1 MERVLWEGSAQAKV
15 ILIMRKGPCL
25 RCRITGLPVLSSQ
38 NASSELKPI
47 PLSFFFSFLVLKKS
61 KDELANTSS
70 NYLKKATLRN
80 QEALLKEHSPKVAGN
95 RGMQGHV
102 MKQCIKHTKPPERS
116 RDLLEAVG

>member
-1 MERVLWEGSAQAKV
+1 M
-15 ILIMRKGPCL
+15 
-25 RCRITGLPVLSSQ
+25 LSSQ

-61 KDELANTSS
+61 KDEFANTSS

-80 QEALLKEHSPKVAGN
+80 QEALLKEYSPKVAGN